1 VSAPASNSAY
11 SWQWPDTGPTPVNY
25 GLDTEIFDSEK
36 FPHVQTFVR
45 EAIQNS
51 LDARED
57 RSQPVTVT
65 FAFHADPLGSRKRF
79 LNDLPQKKAACGL
92 TWPADWDA
100 GQMTWLI
107 VEDSNSSGL
116 KGDLTKRTSDFWNYW
131 LNFGLSNK
139 NGTGRGGRGIGRI
152 TFLIASRISTVI
164 GVTRRACDGAVAACG
179 MSVLKPIM
187 VGEDFK
193 SSYAYLAR
201 SASKSVYDLYDDQSF
216 LTDLIEAFETADYI
230 IADSTGLS
238 LIIPYPHA
246 SLTRDGIIAAAI
258 EHFAPAILGNALIVE
273 ADNETVDAEGIEAQ
287 ALRVAELFPDGPLRE
302 DPRRYLHLLRQSTT
316 KPDFVLKVKNP
327 AAKIAEELDEETR
340 AQLREKFDA
349 GESLALTLQ
358 VPVTRAGKTTFSC
371 LQAAIARAPKAR
383 KPHDLFFREGMC
395 LPEVSARNAADV
407 DLVVQS
413 NEGEL
418 VTYLNFCEGKAHLGL
433 IENKEVAAKLAE
445 NGFDGGYTVK
455 RFVRRLMDDL
465 RSLVL
470 PDTTKPDASIYSGFF
485 SIPKDGSSSQ
495 AGTGAKAK
503 TAPIPPKPPIP
514 LPPPQLRIFL
524 VDDLPDGF
532 RIRANPKY
540 QSWPVNLRAEIAYAD
555 GSRRPKW
562 SRHDFEL
569 QKLKLEQMGSGD
581 RAINNN
587 VLICRDC
594 GADFEIEVRG
604 FDTRRELITN
614 VRPFRNA

>member
-1 VSAPASNSAY
+1 M
-11 SWQWPDTGPTPVNY
+11 PVNY

-51 LDARED
+51 LDARKD
-57 RSQPVTVT
+57 RTKPVTVR
-65 FAFHADPLGSRKRF
+65 FAFHAGALGQRKRF
-79 LNDLPQKKAACGL
+79 LSDLLQMKKDCGL
-92 TWPADWDA
+92 GWPDEWENSEI
-100 GQMTWLI
+100 TWLI

-116 KGDLTKRTSDFWNYW
+116 NGDLTSRTSDFWNYW
-131 LNFGLSNK
+131 LNFGLTNK

-164 GVTRRACDGAVAACG
+164 GITRRTSDGAVAACG
-179 MSVLKPIM
+179 MSVLKPMM
-187 VGEDFK
+187 VGDDFK
-193 SSYAYLAR
+193 GNYAYLAQ
-201 SASKSVYDLYDDQSF
+201 ASSKNVYDLYDDQAF
-216 LTDLIEAFETADYI
+216 FDELIESFDTADYT
-230 IADSTGLS
+230 ATASTGLS
-238 LIIPYPHA
+238 LVIPYPHA

-258 EHFAPAILGNALIVE
+258 EHFAPAILANALVIE
-273 ADNETVDAEGIEAQ
+273 ADTETVESATIEAQ

-316 KPDFVLKVKNP
+316 KPDLVVNVKNP
-327 AAKIAEELDEETR
+327 AAKIGDEIDEETR
-340 AQLREKFDA
+340 ATLRQKFEA
-349 GESLALTLQ
+349 GESLALTLV
-358 VPVTRAGKTTFSC
+358 VPVVRSAKTSSSN
-371 LQAAIARAPKAR
+371 LEVAIARAPKGR

-413 NEGEL
+413 NQGEL
-418 VTYLNFCEGKAHLGL
+418 ATYLNFCEGKAHLGL
-433 IENKEVAAKLAE
+433 IENKEVAAKLVE

-470 PDTTKPDASIYSGFF
+470 PDSSKPDASVYSGFF
-485 SIPKDGSSSQ
+485 SIPKSGSSNQ
-495 AGTGAKAK
+495 AGTGGKAK
-503 TAPIPPKPPIP
+503 IVPKPPVP
-514 LPPPQLRIFL
+514 PVPPPPPQERIFL
-524 VDDLPDGF
+524 IDDLKDGF

-540 QSWPVNLRAEIAYAD
+540 QSWPVNFRAEIAYAD

-562 SRHDFEL
+562 SPFDFEL
-569 QKLKLEQMGSGD
+569 QKMEVEQTGGGD
-581 RAINNN
+581 REIKKN

-594 GADFEIEVRG
+594 NADFHLEVRG

>member
-1 VSAPASNSAY
+1 MSVPASTSRYA
-11 SWQWPDTGPTPVNY
+11 WQWPCTGPTPVNY

-51 LDARED
+51 LDARKD
-57 RSQPVTVT
+57 RNHPVTVR
-65 FAFHADPLGSRKRF
+65 FAFHSDRLGSRQRF
-79 LNDLPQKKAACGL
+79 LIDLLQKKKTCGL
-92 TWPADWDA
+92 TWPAEWDRGEIA
-100 GQMTWLI
+100 WLI

-116 KGDLTKRTSDFWNYW
+116 KGDLGSRTSDFWNYW

-164 GVTRRACDGAVAACG
+164 GVTRRACDGTVAACG
-179 MSVLKPIM
+179 MSVLKPM
-187 VGEDFK
+187 MDGDDFK
-193 SSYAYLAR
+193 SSFAYLAR
-201 SASKSVYDLYDDQSF
+201 ASSNSIYDLYDDQAF
-216 LTDLIEAFETADYI
+216 LGDLIDSFETADY
-230 IADSTGLS
+230 AVQASTGLS

-258 EHFAPAILGNALIVE
+258 EHFAPAILANALVVE
-273 ADNETVDAEGIEAQ
+273 ADHETVDADSIEAQ

-316 KPDFVLKVKNP
+316 KPDLVVNVKNP
-327 AAKIAEELDEETR
+327 GAKIVDELDEQVR
-340 AQLREKFDA
+340 SQLREKFDA
-349 GESLALTLQ
+349 GESLSLTLV
-358 VPVTRAGKTTFSC
+358 VPVARSGRTTTSN
-371 LQAAIARAPKAR
+371 LEVAIARAPKGR

-413 NEGEL
+413 NQGEL
-418 VTYLNFCEGKAHLGL
+418 ATYLNFCEGKAHLGL
-433 IENKEVAAKLAE
+433 IENKEVAAKLIE

-470 PDTTKPDASIYSGFF
+470 PDTSKPDGSIYSGFF
-485 SIPKDGSSSQ
+485 SIPKNGPSNQ
-495 AGTGAKAK
+495 AGTGGKVRI
-503 TAPIPPKPPIP
+503 APNPPKPPVP
-514 LPPPQLRIFL
+514 PPPPQQRIFL
-524 VDDLPDGF
+524 VDDLTDGF

-562 SRHDFEL
+562 SRYDFEL
-569 QKLKLEQMGSGD
+569 QKMQVEQTGGGN
-581 RAINNN
+581 REINKNI
-587 VLICRDC
+587 LICRDC
-594 GADFEIEVRG
+594 EADFHIEVRG
-604 FDTRRELITN
+604 FDVRRELITN